1 MRTNKIVNRQDVLN
15 DSRRIL
21 TGVEDRIK
29 GIVLGILSG
38 IETNLA
44 GELKGV
50 ALEVMKA
57 VMDFEIAQVAGV
69 KGKHTDGRR
78 YSRWGHNPGSVI
90 LDGAKV
96 SCEVPRALSPETRQG
111 YRLKSYPLFR
121 QTGEMVKRAY
131 RDLIRG
137 ISTRRYAEGI
147 DQFLHGHGIS
157 ASTISRHMVTATA
170 AKVKELFT
178 RSLATLELCVLM
190 IDGVEVGGHTV
201 VIALGIDT
209 KGVKHV
215 LGLRQGA
222 TENAAVVKGLLE
234 DLLGRGLSPDQA
246 MLVVIDGAKA
256 LRKAVDAVF
265 GETVAVQRCTVHK
278 KRNVLDHL
286 PKGDRTRIGR
296 RMSQAYGLTDF
307 GTARRELQNLAKEL
321 YAVNPSAA
329 RSLEEGLEETLTVQR
344 LGLPEPLRV
353 TLRSTNTIESSN
365 SGVRDR
371 SHNVKRWQ
379 GGDHVERWTAAGLLE
394 TEKSFRRIKGY
405 RDLSVLQVALENYRK
420 KRQSAA

>member
-1 MRTNKIVNRQDVLN
+1 MHTNKIVNRNDVLN
-15 DSRRIL
+15 DHQRIL
-21 TGVEDRIK
+21 GGVEERIK
-29 GIVLGILSG
+29 GILLDILGG
-38 IETNLA
+38 TQTNLA
-44 GELKGV
+44 RELKGI
-50 ALEVMKA
+50 ALDVMNA
-57 VMDFEIAQVAGV
+57 VMDLEIAQVAGV
-69 KGKHTDGRR
+69 KGKHTEGRL

-90 LDGAKV
+90 LDGTKV
-96 SCEVPRALSPETRQG
+96 SCEVPRAVSADTRQS
-111 YRLKSYPLFR
+111 YLLKSYPLFR

-137 ISTRRYAEGI
+137 ISTRRYAEGV
-147 DQFLHGHGIS
+147 DQFLDGHGIS
-157 ASTISRHMVTATA
+157 ASSISRHMVKATA
-170 AKVKELFT
+170 AKVKEMFS
-178 RSLATLELCVLM
+178 RSLSALELCVLM

-234 DLLGRGLSPDQA
+234 DLLERGLSPERA

-256 LRKAVDAVF
+256 LRKAVEAVF
-265 GETVAVQRCTVHK
+265 GETIAVQRCTVHK

-286 PKGDRTRIGR
+286 PQSERARVSR
-296 RMSQAYGLTDF
+296 RMSKAYELTDVD
-307 GTARRELQNLAKEL
+307 TARSELQSLAKEL

-329 RSLEEGLEETLTVQR
+329 RSLEEGLEETLTLQR
-344 LGLPEPLRV
+344 LGLPDLLRMS
-353 TLRSTNTIESSN
+353 LRSTNVIESSN

-371 SHNVKRWQ
+371 ARNVKRWQ

-405 RDLSVLQVALENYRK
+405 RHLAVLVVALENNRRK
-420 KRQSAA
+420 KQSAA

>member
-1 MRTNKIVNRQDVLN
+1 MHTNKIINRNDVLN
-15 DSRRIL
+15 DHQRIL
-21 TGVEDRIK
+21 GRVEERIK
-29 GIVLGILSG
+29 GILLDILGGTQS
-38 IETNLA
+38 NLA
-44 GELKGV
+44 RELKGIG
-50 ALEVMKA
+50 LEVMNA
-57 VMDFEIAQVAGV
+57 VMELEIAQVAGV
-69 KGKHTDGRR
+69 KGKHTEGRR

-90 LDGAKV
+90 LDGTKV
-96 SCEVPRALSPETRQG
+96 RCEVPRALSPETRQS

-147 DQFLHGHGIS
+147 EEFLHGHGIS

-178 RSLATLELCVLM
+178 RSLSALELCVLM

-222 TENAAVVKGLLE
+222 TENASVVKGLLE
-234 DLLGRGLSPDQA
+234 ELLGRGLSPDRA

-256 LRKAVDAVF
+256 LRKAVDAIF
-265 GETVAVQRCTVHK
+265 GENVAVQRCTVHK

-286 PKGDRTRIGR
+286 PKGERSRVSR
-296 RMSQAYGLTDF
+296 RLSRAYDLTDEA
-307 GTARRELQNLAKEL
+307 TARKDLQDLAKEL
-321 YAVNPSAA
+321 EAVNPSAA
-329 RSLEEGLEETLTVQR
+329 RSLEEGLDETLTVQR
-344 LGLPEPLRV
+344 LGLPALLRV
-353 TLRSTNTIESSN
+353 SLRSTNVIESSN

-371 SHNVKRWQ
+371 GRNVKRWQ

-394 TEKSFRRIKGY
+394 TEKSFRRVKGY
-405 RDLSVLQVALENYRK
+405 RHLSVLVVALENNRRK
-420 KRQSAA
+420 KQSAA

>member
-1 MRTNKIVNRQDVLN
+1 MHRNKIINRNDVLN
-15 DSRRIL
+15 DHQRIL
-21 TGVEDRIK
+21 SGVEERIK
-29 GIVLGILSG
+29 GILLDVLSG
-38 IETNLA
+38 TQTNLA
-44 GELKGV
+44 RELKGI
-50 ALEVMKA
+50 ALDVMNA
-57 VMDFEIAQVAGV
+57 VMELEIAQVAGV
-69 KGKHTDGRR
+69 KGKHTGGRV

-90 LDGAKV
+90 LDGTKV
-96 SCEVPRALSPETRQG
+96 SCEVPRAVSADNRQS
-111 YRLKSYPLFR
+111 YRLRSYPLFR

-137 ISTRRYAEGI
+137 ISTRRYAEGVGE
-147 DQFLHGHGIS
+147 FLKGHGIS
-157 ASTISRHMVTATA
+157 ASSISRHMVTATA

-178 RSLATLELCVLM
+178 RSLSALELCVLM

-201 VIALGIDT
+201 VIALGIDI

-222 TENAAVVKGLLE
+222 TENTAVVKGLLE
-234 DLLGRGLSPDQA
+234 ELLERGLSPERA

-265 GETVAVQRCTVHK
+265 GENVALQRCTVHK

-286 PKGDRTRIGR
+286 SQSDRSRVSR
-296 RMSQAYGLTDF
+296 RMSQAYDLNDVD
-307 GTARRELQNLAKEL
+307 TARKELQNLAKEL
-321 YAVNPSAA
+321 YAINPSAA

-344 LGLPEPLRV
+344 LGLPELLRM

-405 RDLSVLQVALENYRK
+405 RHLEVLLVALENDRRK
-420 KRQSAA
+420 KQAAA

>member
-1 MRTNKIVNRQDVLN
+1 MRRNKIVNRNDVLN
-15 DSRRIL
+15 DHQRIL
-21 TGVEDRIK
+21 RGVEERIK
-29 GIVLGILSG
+29 GILLDVLSG
-38 IETNLA
+38 TQTNLA
-44 GELKGV
+44 RELKGI
-50 ALEVMKA
+50 ALEVMNT
-57 VMDFEIAQVAGV
+57 VMELEISQVAGA
-69 KGKHTDGRR
+69 KGRHTEGRD

-90 LDGAKV
+90 LDGTKV
-96 SCEVPRALSPETRQG
+96 RCEVPRAVSPETRQS
-111 YRLKSYPLFR
+111 YRLRSYPLFR
-121 QTGEMVKRAY
+121 QTGELVKRAY

-137 ISTRRYAEGI
+137 ISTRRYAEGVGE
-147 DQFLHGHGIS
+147 FLKGHGIS
-157 ASTISRHMVTATA
+157 ASSISRHMVKATA

-178 RSLATLELCVLM
+178 RSLSALELCVLM
-190 IDGVEVGGHTV
+190 IDSVEVGGHTV

-234 DLLGRGLSPDQA
+234 ELLERGLSPDRP

-286 PKGDRTRIGR
+286 PLSERSRVSR
-296 RMSQAYGLTDF
+296 RMSHAYDLSDEA
-307 GTARRELQNLAKEL
+307 TARKELEGLAKEL
-321 YAVNPSAA
+321 QAMNPSAA

-344 LGLPEPLRV
+344 LGLPDLLRV
-353 TLRSTNTIESSN
+353 SLRSTNIIESSN

-371 SHNVKRWQ
+371 SRNVKRWQ
-379 GGDHVERWTAAGLLE
+379 DGEHVERWTAAGLLE

-405 RDLSVLQVALENYRK
+405 RHLSVLSVALENDRR